1 MSDLACSSCNHYHQ
15 HSGKCGEPEF
25 EDIYVSDSAYGG
37 NRRFYRSMIV
47 DTCQCLAAATEED
60 KTT

>member
-1 MSDLACSSCNHYHQ
+1 VSDLACSSCNHYHQ

-47 DTCQCLAAATEED
+47 DTCQCLADT
-60 KTT
+60 K